1 MQHLRAHQTPK
12 SKQEPLTP
20 MCAGVQSTAAEPWSP
35 KSAVDGSRS
44 TWERVR
50 KMDSRALLRPTES
63 GSPVLPAIV
72 FHPVLQAGQDSLPP
86 SPELALRWES

>member
-35 KSAVDGSRS
+35 KLAVDGSRS
-44 TWERVR
+44 T
-50 KMDSRALLRPTES
+50 
-63 GSPVLPAIV
+63 
-72 FHPVLQAGQDSLPP
+72 
-86 SPELALRWES
+86 